1 MGLCYVALPAGG
13 WNSVEGMN
21 YIAFIHGD
29 DAGYGISFPDFPGC
43 ISTGTTT
50 EDVIRHGAEAL
61 AFHIEGMVEDGLP
74 IPRPRSARD
83 VETDSSLAEWRK
95 GATLGWVGV
104 PLAARFVDGW

>member
-1 MGLCYVALPAGG
+1 ME
-13 WNSVEGMN
+13 SMN

-43 ISTGTTT
+43 ISTGATE

-61 AFHIEGMVEDGLP
+61 AFHIEGMVDDGLP

-83 VETDSSLAEWRK
+83 IETDSSLAEWRE
-95 GATLGWVGV
+95 GATLAWVRV
-104 PLAARFVDGW
+104 PSAAHFVNGMAAAAEGEL